1 MRPAVI
7 AIDGPASSGKSTIGH
22 ALAEYLG
29 YTMLDSGLIYR
40 LVAHQVLEGRA
51 AHPDGTQPDDESMTR
66 TAESALAKV
75 EIEPTDE
82 GPQLVY
88 GGFRLAELD
97 LHSEP
102 ISRFVPLVGRV
113 PEVRRL
119 VRKVQ
124 QDIMASGPT
133 ILAGRDIGTVVAPDA
148 ELKLYLDVS
157 LQERV
162 ARRRWAQEQH
172 GSGSYAAIESGIVA
186 RDRMD
191 RERSV
196 SPLMIA
202 ADAVV
207 ICTDKMSVE
216 ETVATIVTMCDLQ
229 PLPGGRLAESAD
241 AGGGA

>member
-40 LVAHQVLEGRA
+40 LVAHQVLEGKVA
-51 AHPDGTQPDDESMTR
+51 DPDDPQPDDEGITR

-75 EIEPTDE
+75 EIEPTAE

-157 LQERV
+157 LQERH
-162 ARRRWAQEQH
+162 A
-172 GSGSYAAIESGIVA
+172 SSSYAAIENAIVA

-229 PLPGGRLAESAD
+229 PLPGGHLAERAD

>member
-40 LVAHQVLEGRA
+40 LVAHQVLESGLA
-51 AHPDGTQPDDESMTR
+51 DPGDEAIVA
-66 TAESALAKV
+66 TAESALAKL
-75 EIEPTDE
+75 EIEPTAE
-82 GPQLVY
+82 GPQLIY
-88 GGFRLAELD
+88 GGSRLGELD
-97 LHSEP
+97 LHSDP

-113 PEVRRL
+113 PGVRALVRR
-119 VRKVQ
+119 VQ

-133 ILAGRDIGTVVAPDA
+133 ILAGRDIGTVVAPHA

-172 GSGSYAAIESGIVA
+172 ASSSYAVIESAIVD

-207 ICTDKMSVE
+207 ICTDKLSVE
-216 ETVATIVTMCDLQ
+216 ETVATIVNMCDLQ
-229 PLPGGRLAESAD
+229 PLPGGRLAEPVD

>member
-7 AIDGPASSGKSTIGH
+7 AIDGPAGSGKSTIGH
-22 ALAEYLG
+22 ALADYLG

-40 LVAHQVLEGRA
+40 LVAHQVMESGIA
-51 AHPDGTQPDDESMTR
+51 DDGDVPDAKQPDDGAIVR
-66 TAESALAKV
+66 TAESALAKL
-75 EIEPTDE
+75 EIEPTAQ
-82 GPQLVY
+82 GPELSY
-88 GGFRLAELD
+88 GGSRLAELD
-97 LHSEP
+97 LHSDP
-102 ISRFVPLVGRV
+102 ISQFVPLVGRV
-113 PEVRRL
+113 PGVRAL

-172 GSGSYAAIESGIVA
+172 ASGSYAAIESAIVA

-207 ICTDKMSVE
+207 ICTDKLSVE
-216 ETVATIVTMCDLQ
+216 ETVTTIVTMCDLQ
-229 PLPGGRLAESAD
+229 PL
-241 AGGGA
+241 AGAGSGA